1 MSTMASSRFVLC
13 CALGGVLAM
22 IVLITGREAQSADDP
37 APKSESTE
45 PALEIPAPVYV
56 TLMLARDPA
65 VQSELRLSREQIDAV
80 AAAIA
85 KVDHPLWVLR
95 DVPVPKCAAQLDELH
110 ETLKNELGDVLSAAQ
125 QKRLQEIL
133 LQARGY
139 RALVSPEISQRLRL
153 SAQTIGRLQPILAA
167 NKPAE
172 GKTSVDKTTAQQIT
186 AILSTDQRAEL
197 AAMVGEPFDL
207 SRVLRIGC
215 VAPEF
220 AGITSWINGDA
231 LTLKQLRGRVVV
243 VHFWAFGCINCV
255 RNLPHYQGWFESF
268 PQSQLSI
275 VGIHTPETERE
286 RSVDNL
292 RANLVEREIK
302 YPVAFDQDAA
312 SWKAWGN
319 NMWPSVYLIDKQ
331 GRVRSWW
338 YGELNWQGAR
348 GEENMRKKIQELLAE
363 AGTP

>member
-1 MSTMASSRFVLC
+1 MSTTATSRFVRRTT
-13 CALGGVLAM
+13 LGGVLAM
-22 IVLITGREAQSADDP
+22 IALTAGRAARSADDA

-45 PALEIPAPVYV
+45 QAVEIPAPVYV
-56 TLMLARDPA
+56 LLMLARDPA
-65 VQSELRLSREQIDAV
+65 VQSELQLSRDQTDVV
-80 AAAIA
+80 ADAIA
-85 KVDHPLWVLR
+85 KVDRSLWVLR
-95 DVPVPKCAAQLDELH
+95 DVPVPKCAAQLDEHQATLEHELQGALSADQLKRLH
-110 ETLKNELGDVLSAAQ
+110 EIVM
-125 QKRLQEIL
+125 
-133 LQARGY
+133 QARGY
-139 RALVSPEISQRLRL
+139 KALVSPEVSQRLRL
-153 SAQTIGRLQPILAA
+153 STQTIGRLQPILAS
-167 NKPAE
+167 NKPAD
-172 GKTSVDKTTAQQIT
+172 GSTTVDKTTAQQIT
-186 AILSTDQRAEL
+186 AILSADQRAEL
-197 AAMVGEPFDL
+197 AALVGEPFDL

-220 AGITSWINGDA
+220 AGISSWINSDA

-292 RANLVEREIK
+292 RANLVERQIK

-348 GEENMRKKIQELLAE
+348 GEENMRKKIKELLAE
-363 AGTP
+363 PDTP